1 MLFYVL
7 FFLLYINTNSLLIN
21 RDNLILTIKLKKIII
36 FMADNQYEIDSAM
49 NLIKE
54 DIIRELSESVSK
66 QNKNSFYRQNSSNNL
81 SFSENTL
88 D

>member
-1 MLFYVL
+1 MSDKLF
-7 FFLLYINTNSLLIN
+7 
-21 RDNLILTIKLKKIII
+21 
-36 FMADNQYEIDSAM
+36 EIDSAM

-66 QNKNSFYRQNSSNNL
+66 QNNDSYIQEFSSNQL
-81 SFSENTL
+81 PFSERSV